1 MKSLSRSR
9 IRKLK
14 RQGIIAEEEVVQ
26 QLLKREKSGLSLKSV
41 RPSTDSQYKAFN
53 SYREGQ
59 NLLLHGLPGTGKTFI
74 SLYLAL
80 DSVLNDREYEKVI
93 VIRSVVPTR
102 DMGFLP
108 GNQKEKSKV
117 YELPYYNICSELFSR
132 GDSYDIL
139 KNKGTIEFM
148 TTSFVRGITLNDCV
162 VVIDEVNNMT
172 FHELDSLI
180 TRMGDHSRLIMCG
193 DFRQSDLKYK
203 DERQGLIDFMSILER
218 LDSFEHV
225 EFHEEDIVRSGLVR
239 EYIIKKSRMGFA

>member
-14 RQGIIAEEEVVQ
+14 RQGIIGEEEIVQ
-26 QLLKREKSGLSLKSV
+26 QLLRKEKTGLSLKQI

-53 SYREGQ
+53 SYRAGQ

-80 DSVLNDREYEKVI
+80 DSVLNDREYEKVY

-108 GNQKEKSKV
+108 GNQKDKSKV
-117 YELPYYNICSELFSR
+117 YELPYYNICNELFGR
-132 GDSYDIL
+132 GDAYDIM
-139 KNKGTIEFM
+139 KNKGSIEFM
-148 TTSFVRGITLNDCV
+148 TTSFVRGITLNDCI

-218 LDSFEHV
+218 LESFEHV
-225 EFHEEDIVRSGLVR
+225 EFHEDDIVRSGLVR
-239 EYIIKKSRMGFA
+239 EYIINKSKMGFV

>member
-1 MKSLSRSR
+1 MKSLSRSK

-14 RQGIIAEEEVVQ
+14 RQGIISDEEIAQ
-26 QLLKREKSGLSLKSV
+26 QLLKREKSGLNLRHI

-53 SYREGQ
+53 TYKEGQ

-117 YELPYYNICSELFSR
+117 YELPYYSICNELFGR

-139 KNKGTIEFM
+139 KNKGAVEFM

-172 FHELDSLI
+172 SHELDSLI
-180 TRMGDHSRLIMCG
+180 TRMGNNSRLIMCG

-203 DERQGLIDFMSILER
+203 DEKQGLMDFMSILKR

-239 EYIIKKSRMGFA
+239 DYIINKSRMGFV

>member
-1 MKSLSRSR
+1 MKSLSRSK
-9 IRKLK
+9 IRRLK
-14 RQGIIAEEEVVQ
+14 RQGIVNQEEVNQ
-26 QLLKREKSGLSLKSV
+26 QLLKKEKTGLSLKPI

-80 DSVLNDREYEKVI
+80 DSVLNDRDYEKVY

-117 YELPYYNICSELFSR
+117 YELPYYNICNELFGR

-139 KNKGTIEFM
+139 KNKGNIEFM

-180 TRMGDHSRLIMCG
+180 TRMGDNSRLIMCG

-203 DERQGLIDFMSILER
+203 DERQGLLDFMSILER

-239 EYIIKKSRMGFA
+239 EYIINKTRMGFT